1 MRTCPSCHTEITEND
16 ARFCP
21 NCGAPLASSQNTFP
35 GSNAFSQS
43 GNDAFSQSGNSF
55 DRQQSGRTSGQPFG
69 QPFGQPTG
77 QSQGGYTPW
86 SQQPYQGHQQY
97 IRPEPVPQTS
107 SGLAIGA
114 LICSFLF
121 TILGL
126 ILGCMGLSRY
136 PKGNSSRTMC
146 VVAIV
151 ISSLRIAFY
160 VITLLLTIAGVIGG
174 ATYAF

>member
-35 GSNAFSQS
+35 G
-43 GNDAFSQSGNSF
+43 NDAFSQSGNSF

-69 QPFGQPTG
+69 QPTG

-86 SQQPYQGHQQY
+86 GQQPYQGQPQY

-114 LICSFLF
+114 LICAFLF

-136 PKGNSSRTMC
+136 PQGNSNRTMC

-160 VITLLLTIAGVIGG
+160 VITLLLTIADGIGS
-174 ATYAF
+174 AAYAF

>member
-1 MRTCPSCHTEITEND
+1 MRTCPSCHTEITESD

-35 GSNAFSQS
+35 

-69 QPFGQPTG
+69 QPTG

-86 SQQPYQGHQQY
+86 GQQPYQGQPQY

-114 LICSFLF
+114 LICAFLF

-136 PKGNSSRTMC
+136 PKDNSNRTMC

-160 VITLLLTIAGVIGG
+160 VITLLLTIAGVIGS
-174 ATYAF
+174 AAYAF

>member
-35 GSNAFSQS
+35 G
-43 GNDAFSQSGNSF
+43 NDAFSQSGNSF

-69 QPFGQPTG
+69 QPTG

-86 SQQPYQGHQQY
+86 GQQPYQGQPQY

-114 LICSFLF
+114 LICAFLF

-136 PKGNSSRTMC
+136 PKGNSNRTMC

-160 VITLLLTIAGVIGG
+160 VITLLLTIA
-174 ATYAF
+174 A

>member
-1 MRTCPSCHTEITEND
+1 MKTCPSCHTEITEND

-21 NCGAPLASSQNTFP
+21 NCGAPLASSQNTF
-35 GSNAFSQS
+35 S

-69 QPFGQPTG
+69 QPTG

-86 SQQPYQGHQQY
+86 GQQPYQGQQQY

-114 LICSFLF
+114 LICAFLF

>member
-35 GSNAFSQS
+35 G
-43 GNDAFSQSGNSF
+43 NDAFSQSGNSF

-69 QPFGQPTG
+69 QPTG

-86 SQQPYQGHQQY
+86 GQQPYQGQPQY
-97 IRPEPVPQTS
+97 IRPEPVPQPS

-114 LICSFLF
+114 LICAFLF

-136 PKGNSSRTMC
+136 PQGNSNRTMC

-160 VITLLLTIAGVIGG
+160 VIALLLTIAGGIGS
-174 ATYAF
+174 AAYAF

>member
-35 GSNAFSQS
+35 G
-43 GNDAFSQSGNSF
+43 NDAFSQSGNSF

-69 QPFGQPTG
+69 QPTG

-86 SQQPYQGHQQY
+86 SQQPYQGQQQY

-114 LICSFLF
+114 LICAFLF

-136 PKGNSSRTMC
+136 PKGTSSRTMC

-160 VITLLLTIAGVIGG
+160 VITLLLTIAGVIGS
-174 ATYAF
+174 AAYAFQNI

>member
-1 MRTCPSCHTEITEND
+1 MRTCPSCHTEITESD

-35 GSNAFSQS
+35 

-69 QPFGQPTG
+69 QPTG

-86 SQQPYQGHQQY
+86 GQQPYQGQPQY

-114 LICSFLF
+114 LICAFLF

-136 PKGNSSRTMC
+136 PQGNSNRTMC

-160 VITLLLTIAGVIGG
+160 VITLLLTIAGVIGST
-174 ATYAF
+174 AYAF

>member
-35 GSNAFSQS
+35 G
-43 GNDAFSQSGNSF
+43 NDAFSQSGNSF

-69 QPFGQPTG
+69 QPTG

-86 SQQPYQGHQQY
+86 GQQPYQGQPQY
-97 IRPEPVPQTS
+97 IRPEPVPQPS

-114 LICSFLF
+114 LICAFLF

-136 PKGNSSRTMC
+136 PKGNSNRTMC

-160 VITLLLTIAGVIGG
+160 VITLLLTIADVIGS
-174 ATYAF
+174 AAYAF

>member
-35 GSNAFSQS
+35 G
-43 GNDAFSQSGNSF
+43 NDAFSQSGNSF
-55 DRQQSGRTSGQPFG
+55 DRQRSGRTSG

-86 SQQPYQGHQQY
+86 GQQPYQGQQQY

-114 LICSFLF
+114 LICAFLF

-174 ATYAF
+174 AAYAF

>member
-35 GSNAFSQS
+35 G
-43 GNDAFSQSGNSF
+43 NDAFSQSGNSF

-69 QPFGQPTG
+69 QPTG
-77 QSQGGYTPW
+77 QSQGGYTPCG
-86 SQQPYQGHQQY
+86 QQPYQGQPQY

-114 LICSFLF
+114 LICAFLF

-136 PKGNSSRTMC
+136 PKGNSNRTMC

-160 VITLLLTIAGVIGG
+160 VITLLLTIADVIGS
-174 ATYAF
+174 AAYAF

>member
-35 GSNAFSQS
+35 G
-43 GNDAFSQSGNSF
+43 NDAFSQSGNSF

-69 QPFGQPTG
+69 QPTG

-86 SQQPYQGHQQY
+86 GQQPYQGQPQY

-114 LICSFLF
+114 LICAFLF

-136 PKGNSSRTMC
+136 PQGNSNRTMC

-151 ISSLRIAFY
+151 ISSLRIVFY
-160 VITLLLTIAGVIGG
+160 VITLLLTIAGVIGS
-174 ATYAF
+174 AADAF

>member
-1 MRTCPSCHTEITEND
+1 MKTCPSCHTEITEND

-35 GSNAFSQS
+35 G
-43 GNDAFSQSGNSF
+43 NDAFSQSGNSF

-69 QPFGQPTG
+69 QPTG

-86 SQQPYQGHQQY
+86 SQQPYQGQQQY

-114 LICSFLF
+114 LICAFLF

-136 PKGNSSRTMC
+136 PKGTSSRTMC

-160 VITLLLTIAGVIGG
+160 VITLLLTIAGVIGS
-174 ATYAF
+174 AAYAFQNA

>member
-35 GSNAFSQS
+35 G
-43 GNDAFSQSGNSF
+43 NDAFGQSGNSF

-69 QPFGQPTG
+69 QPTG

-86 SQQPYQGHQQY
+86 GQQPYQGQPQY

-114 LICSFLF
+114 LICAFLF

-160 VITLLLTIAGVIGG
+160 VITLLLTIASVIGG
-174 ATYAF
+174 TTYAF

>member
-35 GSNAFSQS
+35 G
-43 GNDAFSQSGNSF
+43 NDAFSQSGNSF

-69 QPFGQPTG
+69 QPTG

-86 SQQPYQGHQQY
+86 GQQPYQGQPQY

-114 LICSFLF
+114 LICAFLF

-136 PKGNSSRTMC
+136 PKGNSNRTMC

-160 VITLLLTIAGVIGG
+160 VITLLLAIADVIGS
-174 ATYAF
+174 AAYAF

>member
-77 QSQGGYTPW
+77 QSQGGYTSW
-86 SQQPYQGHQQY
+86 GQQPYQGQQQY

-114 LICSFLF
+114 LICAFLF

-160 VITLLLTIAGVIGG
+160 VITLLLTIAGVIGSE
-174 ATYAF
+174 TYAF

>member
-35 GSNAFSQS
+35 G
-43 GNDAFSQSGNSF
+43 NDAFSQSGNSF

-69 QPFGQPTG
+69 QPTG

-86 SQQPYQGHQQY
+86 GQQPYQGQPQY

-114 LICSFLF
+114 LICAFLF

-136 PKGNSSRTMC
+136 PKGNSNRTMC

-160 VITLLLTIAGVIGG
+160 VITLLLTIAGVIGSV
-174 ATYAF
+174 AYAF

>member
-35 GSNAFSQS
+35 G
-43 GNDAFSQSGNSF
+43 NDAFSQSGNSF

-69 QPFGQPTG
+69 QPTR

-86 SQQPYQGHQQY
+86 GQQPYQGQPQY
-97 IRPEPVPQTS
+97 IRPEPVPQPS

-114 LICSFLF
+114 LICAFLF

-136 PKGNSSRTMC
+136 PQGNSNRTMC

-160 VITLLLTIAGVIGG
+160 VITLLLTIADVIGS
-174 ATYAF
+174 AAYAF

>member
-35 GSNAFSQS
+35 G
-43 GNDAFSQSGNSF
+43 NDAFSQSGNSF

-69 QPFGQPTG
+69 QPTG

-86 SQQPYQGHQQY
+86 GQQPYQGQPQY

-114 LICSFLF
+114 LICAFLF

-136 PKGNSSRTMC
+136 PKGNSNRTMC

-160 VITLLLTIAGVIGG
+160 VITLLLTIADVIGS
-174 ATYAF
+174 AAYAF

>member
-21 NCGAPLASSQNTFP
+21 NCGAPLASSQNTIP
-35 GSNAFSQS
+35 

-69 QPFGQPTG
+69 QPTG

-86 SQQPYQGHQQY
+86 GQQPYQGQPQY

-114 LICSFLF
+114 LICAFLF

-136 PKGNSSRTMC
+136 PKGNSNRTMC

-160 VITLLLTIAGVIGG
+160 VITLLLAIADVIGS
-174 ATYAF
+174 AAYAF

>member
-1 MRTCPSCHTEITEND
+1 MKTCPSCHTEITEND

-21 NCGAPLASSQNTFP
+21 NCGAPLASSQNTF
-35 GSNAFSQS
+35 S

-69 QPFGQPTG
+69 QPSG

-86 SQQPYQGHQQY
+86 SQQPYQGQQQY

-114 LICSFLF
+114 LICAFLF

-174 ATYAF
+174 AAYAF

>member
-1 MRTCPSCHTEITEND
+1 MKTCPSCHTEITEND

-35 GSNAFSQS
+35 G
-43 GNDAFSQSGNSF
+43 NDAFSQSGNSF

-69 QPFGQPTG
+69 QPTG

-86 SQQPYQGHQQY
+86 GQQPYQGQPQY

-114 LICSFLF
+114 LICAFLF

-136 PKGNSSRTMC
+136 PKGNSNRTMC

-160 VITLLLTIAGVIGG
+160 VITLLLTIAG
-174 ATYAF
+174 

>member
-1 MRTCPSCHTEITEND
+1 MRTCPSCHTEITESD

-35 GSNAFSQS
+35 

-69 QPFGQPTG
+69 QPTG

-86 SQQPYQGHQQY
+86 GQQPYQGQPQY

-114 LICSFLF
+114 LICAFLF

-136 PKGNSSRTMC
+136 PKDNSNRTMC

-160 VITLLLTIAGVIGG
+160 VITLLLTIAGGIGS
-174 ATYAF
+174 AAYAF

>member
-35 GSNAFSQS
+35 G
-43 GNDAFSQSGNSF
+43 NDAFSQSGNSF

-69 QPFGQPTG
+69 QPTG

-86 SQQPYQGHQQY
+86 GQQPYQGQPQY
-97 IRPEPVPQTS
+97 IRPEPVPQPS

-114 LICSFLF
+114 LICAFLF

-136 PKGNSSRTMC
+136 PQGNSNRTMC

-160 VITLLLTIAGVIGG
+160 VITLLLTIAGVIGSV
-174 ATYAF
+174 AYAF

>member
-35 GSNAFSQS
+35 G
-43 GNDAFSQSGNSF
+43 NDAFSQSGNSF

-69 QPFGQPTG
+69 QPTG

-86 SQQPYQGHQQY
+86 GQQPYQGQQQY

-114 LICSFLF
+114 LICAFLF

>member
-35 GSNAFSQS
+35 G
-43 GNDAFSQSGNSF
+43 NDAFSQSGNSF

-69 QPFGQPTG
+69 QPTG

-86 SQQPYQGHQQY
+86 GQQPYQGQQQY

-114 LICSFLF
+114 LICAFLF

-174 ATYAF
+174 AAYAF

>member
-35 GSNAFSQS
+35 G
-43 GNDAFSQSGNSF
+43 NDAFSQSGNSF

-69 QPFGQPTG
+69 QPTG

-86 SQQPYQGHQQY
+86 GQQPYQGQPQY

-114 LICSFLF
+114 LICAFLF

-136 PKGNSSRTMC
+136 PKGNSNRTMC

-160 VITLLLTIAGVIGG
+160 VITLLLTIAGVIGS
-174 ATYAF
+174 AADAF

>member
-35 GSNAFSQS
+35 G
-43 GNDAFSQSGNSF
+43 NDAFSQSGNSF

-69 QPFGQPTG
+69 QPTG

-86 SQQPYQGHQQY
+86 SQQPYQGQQQY

-114 LICSFLF
+114 LICAFLF

>member
-35 GSNAFSQS
+35 G
-43 GNDAFSQSGNSF
+43 NDAFSQSGNSF

-69 QPFGQPTG
+69 QPTG

-86 SQQPYQGHQQY
+86 GQQPYQGQPQY

-114 LICSFLF
+114 LICAFLF

-136 PKGNSSRTMC
+136 PKGNSNRTMC

-160 VITLLLTIAGVIGG
+160 VITLLLTIAGVIGSV
-174 ATYAF
+174 ADAF

>member
-35 GSNAFSQS
+35 G
-43 GNDAFSQSGNSF
+43 NDAFSQSGNSF

-69 QPFGQPTG
+69 QPTG
-77 QSQGGYTPW
+77 PSQGGYTPW
-86 SQQPYQGHQQY
+86 GQQPYQGQPQY
-97 IRPEPVPQTS
+97 IRPEPVPQPS

-114 LICSFLF
+114 LICAFLF

-136 PKGNSSRTMC
+136 PQGNSNRTMC

-160 VITLLLTIAGVIGG
+160 VITLLLTIAGVIGS
-174 ATYAF
+174 AADAF

>member
-35 GSNAFSQS
+35 G
-43 GNDAFSQSGNSF
+43 NDAFSQSGNSF

-69 QPFGQPTG
+69 QPTG

-86 SQQPYQGHQQY
+86 GQQPYQGQPQY

-114 LICSFLF
+114 LICAFLF

-136 PKGNSSRTMC
+136 PKGNSNRTMC

-160 VITLLLTIAGVIGG
+160 VITLLLTIAGVIGST
-174 ATYAF
+174 AYAF

>member
-35 GSNAFSQS
+35 G
-43 GNDAFSQSGNSF
+43 NDAFSQSGNSF

-69 QPFGQPTG
+69 QPTG

-86 SQQPYQGHQQY
+86 GQQPYQGQPQY
-97 IRPEPVPQTS
+97 IRPEPVPQPS

-114 LICSFLF
+114 LICAFLF

-136 PKGNSSRTMC
+136 PQGNSNRTMC

-160 VITLLLTIAGVIGG
+160 VITLLLTIADVIGSV
-174 ATYAF
+174 AYAF

>member
-35 GSNAFSQS
+35 G
-43 GNDAFSQSGNSF
+43 NDAFSQSGNSF

-69 QPFGQPTG
+69 QPTG

-86 SQQPYQGHQQY
+86 GQQPYQGQPQY
-97 IRPEPVPQTS
+97 IRPEPVPQPS

-114 LICSFLF
+114 LICAFLF

-136 PKGNSSRTMC
+136 PQGNSNRTMC

-160 VITLLLTIAGVIGG
+160 VITLLLTIAGVIGS
-174 ATYAF
+174 AADAF

>member
-35 GSNAFSQS
+35 G
-43 GNDAFSQSGNSF
+43 NDAFSQSGNSF

-69 QPFGQPTG
+69 QPTG

-86 SQQPYQGHQQY
+86 GQQPYQGQPQY

-114 LICSFLF
+114 LICAFLF

-136 PKGNSSRTMC
+136 PQGNSNRTMC

-160 VITLLLTIAGVIGG
+160 VITLLLTIAGVIGST
-174 ATYAF
+174 AYAF

>member
-35 GSNAFSQS
+35 G
-43 GNDAFSQSGNSF
+43 NDAFSQSGNSF

-69 QPFGQPTG
+69 QPTG

-86 SQQPYQGHQQY
+86 GQQPYQGQPQY
-97 IRPEPVPQTS
+97 IRPEPVPQPS

-114 LICSFLF
+114 LICAFLF

-136 PKGNSSRTMC
+136 PQGNSNRTMC

-160 VITLLLTIAGVIGG
+160 VITLLLTIAGVIGS
-174 ATYAF
+174 AAYAF

>member
-35 GSNAFSQS
+35 G
-43 GNDAFSQSGNSF
+43 NDAFSQSGNSF
-55 DRQQSGRTSGQPFG
+55 DGQQPGRTSG

-86 SQQPYQGHQQY
+86 SQQPYQGQQQY

-114 LICSFLF
+114 LICAFLF

>member
-1 MRTCPSCHTEITEND
+1 MKTCPSCHTEITEND

-35 GSNAFSQS
+35 G
-43 GNDAFSQSGNSF
+43 NDAFSQSGNSF

-69 QPFGQPTG
+69 QPSG

-86 SQQPYQGHQQY
+86 SQQPYQGQQQY

-114 LICSFLF
+114 LICAFLF

>member
-35 GSNAFSQS
+35 G
-43 GNDAFSQSGNSF
+43 NDAFSQSGNSF

-69 QPFGQPTG
+69 QPTG

-86 SQQPYQGHQQY
+86 GQQPYQGQQQY

-114 LICSFLF
+114 LICAFLF

-160 VITLLLTIAGVIGG
+160 VITLLLTIAGVIGS
-174 ATYAF
+174 AAYAF

>member
-1 MRTCPSCHTEITEND
+1 MRTCPSCHTEITESD

-35 GSNAFSQS
+35 

-69 QPFGQPTG
+69 QPTG

-86 SQQPYQGHQQY
+86 GQQPYQGQPQY
-97 IRPEPVPQTS
+97 IRPEPVPQPS

-114 LICSFLF
+114 LICAFLF

-136 PKGNSSRTMC
+136 PKGNSNRTMC

-160 VITLLLTIAGVIGG
+160 VITLLLTIAGVIGS
-174 ATYAF
+174 AAYAF

>member
-1 MRTCPSCHTEITEND
+1 MMRTCPSCHTEITEND

-35 GSNAFSQS
+35 G
-43 GNDAFSQSGNSF
+43 NDAFSQSGNSF

-69 QPFGQPTG
+69 QPTG

-86 SQQPYQGHQQY
+86 GQQPYQGQPQY

-114 LICSFLF
+114 LICAFLF

-136 PKGNSSRTMC
+136 PQGNSNRTMC

-160 VITLLLTIAGVIGG
+160 VITLLLTIAGVIGST
-174 ATYAF
+174 AYAF